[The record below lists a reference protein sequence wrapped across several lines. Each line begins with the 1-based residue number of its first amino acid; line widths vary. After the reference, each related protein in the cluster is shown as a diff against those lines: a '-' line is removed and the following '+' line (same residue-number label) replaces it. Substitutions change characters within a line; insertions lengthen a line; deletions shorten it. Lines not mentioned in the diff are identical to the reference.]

1 MKDAELLSPVERDEL
16 RQVKIEAEDERNIAL
31 GNAAKARAYELMLWL
46 YAVSISLLAFFDMIH
61 LAAFFMLLG
70 VFAVC
75 QVYFIIRLWQYH
87 KAL

>member
-46 YAVSISLLAFFDMIH
+46 YAVSISLLAFFT
-61 LAAFFMLLG
+61 
-70 VFAVC
+70 
-75 QVYFIIRLWQYH
+75 
-87 KAL
+87 